1 MIHFYI
7 KQNLKYEKS
16 LVYETNK
23 IISDLKVLAY
33 ALKIQKKSEGI
44 IKHTTLE
51 LISKQLLSGV
61 YLFKPVNSYRIPKD
75 IVKFK
80 SKTEFRKYYH
90 KADFK
95 IKQYLLLLKS
105 NKKLFNRNITI
116 KYRTVFE
123 ETLESK
129 VVATGIKLVLD
140 AILTDKL
147 ASNIYAYQ
155 RGKSIS
161 HLMYDINKQVNCTI
175 PTYGATLDI
184 CDFFGSIKY
193 SILRNE
199 IYNQLVHKKDG
210 KFFALLKS
218 YLKSGYKYKVNTIRQ
233 KVTWKKVWKGH
244 PYIYQGTI
252 LAPILSTIVL
262 NSIISKINEKIK
274 KEFNKGQRVKPNNYV
289 KNL

>member
-95 IKQYLLLLKS
+95 I
-105 NKKLFNRNITI
+105 
-116 KYRTVFE
+116 
-123 ETLESK
+123 
-129 VVATGIKLVLD
+129 
-140 AILTDKL
+140 
-147 ASNIYAYQ
+147 
-155 RGKSIS
+155 
-161 HLMYDINKQVNCTI
+161 
-175 PTYGATLDI
+175 
-184 CDFFGSIKY
+184 
-193 SILRNE
+193 
-199 IYNQLVHKKDG
+199 
-210 KFFALLKS
+210 
-218 YLKSGYKYKVNTIRQ
+218 
-233 KVTWKKVWKGH
+233 
-244 PYIYQGTI
+244 
-252 LAPILSTIVL
+252 
-262 NSIISKINEKIK
+262 
-274 KEFNKGQRVKPNNYV
+274 
-289 KNL
+289 